1 MSYKMCVWDLDGTL
15 MNTLPTLHYY
25 NNLSLQHFG
34 FHPVDYEKFVILI
47 KYPLGKYYQELL
59 KMGGCPEE
67 KIDEIADGFTQ
78 YDYEQ
83 YSVDPTLHLEEF
95 PGVRETLNELCGMG
109 IRNTVLSNKY
119 EDISNEIVSR
129 YYPEFIEAVYG
140 QNASSPSKPKVG
152 CTDRMYKESGL
163 KKEEILIIGD
173 TEVDMLTAKNNHFPV
188 AAVTWGY
195 QDAEVLKQ
203 YEPDY
208 MVDEPSQL
216 INIIKEI
223 NHV

>member
-1 MSYKMCVWDLDGTL
+1 MCVWDLDGTL

-34 FHPVDYEKFVILI
+34 FQPVDYDKFTVLI

-67 KIDEIADGFTQ
+67 KIDEIADEFTQ
-78 YDYEQ
+78 YDYEH
-83 YSVDPTLHLEEF
+83 YAVDPTLHIGEF
-95 PGVRETLNELCGMG
+95 PGVRETLNKLCGMG

-119 EDISNEIVSR
+119 EDISKKIVSCF
-129 YYPEFIEAVYG
+129 YPQFIEAVYG
-140 QNASSPSKPKVG
+140 QIASSPSKPQIG
-152 CTDRMYKESGL
+152 CTDRMFRESGL
-163 KKEEILIIGD
+163 KKDEILIVGD

-195 QDAEVLKQ
+195 QDAEVLRQ
-203 YEPDY
+203 YQPDH
-208 MVDEPSQL
+208 MIDEPSQL
-216 INIIKEI
+216 IDIIKEI